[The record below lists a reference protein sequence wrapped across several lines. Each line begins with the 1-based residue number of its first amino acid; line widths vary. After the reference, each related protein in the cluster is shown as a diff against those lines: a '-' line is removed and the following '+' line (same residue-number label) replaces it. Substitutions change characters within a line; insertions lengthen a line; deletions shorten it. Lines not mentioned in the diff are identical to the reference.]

1 MSASRLICLMGFY
14 TSVSMTLAFYDVPA
28 GPRAWPEKRRRF
40 RPRREL
46 TLAEARTPRSLP
58 CRKVQG
64 SGIGMDGVVALATTA
79 KVANASATNVR
90 IVALKEARFIRSSS
104 QAPRQAFDRRCTG
117 EDNQDWTASE

>member
-28 GPRAWPEKRRRF
+28 GPR
-40 RPRREL
+40 
-46 TLAEARTPRSLP
+46 SLP

-64 SGIGMDGVVALATTA
+64 GGIGMDGVAFAMTA
-79 KVANASATNVR
+79 KIANASAARVR
-90 IVALKEARFIRSSS
+90 IVALKDVRFIRSSS

>member
-64 SGIGMDGVVALATTA
+64 GGIGMDGVAFAMTA
-79 KVANASATNVR
+79 KIANASAARVR
-90 IVALKEARFIRSSS
+90 IVALKVHSILLSSAETSIRS
-104 QAPRQAFDRRCTG
+104 ALHRRR
-117 EDNQDWTASE
+117 

>member
-64 SGIGMDGVVALATTA
+64 GGIGMDGVAFAMTA
-79 KVANASATNVR
+79 KIANASAARVR
-90 IVALKEARFIRSSS
+90 IVALKDARFIRPSSP
-104 QAPRQAFDRRCTG
+104 APRQAFDRRCTG

>member
-1 MSASRLICLMGFY
+1 MPLRHTVEALGHVGITTDLPDGVLHERLDDPP
-14 TSVSMTLAFYDVPA
+14 FYDVPA
-28 GPRAWPEKRRRF
+28 GPRAWPEQRRRF

-90 IVALKEARFIRSSS
+90 IVALKEAQFIRSFSPAS
-104 QAPRQAFDRRCTG
+104 RQIRSTLYR
-117 EDNQDWTASE
+117 

>member
-28 GPRAWPEKRRRF
+28 GPRAWREKRRRF

-64 SGIGMDGVVALATTA
+64 GGIGMDGVAFAMTA
-79 KVANASATNVR
+79 KIANASAARVR
-90 IVALKEARFIRSSS
+90 IVALKDVRFIRSSS